1 MPGMDPRSGIVALV
15 GNPRAGSRTAMVA
28 VRVAERFRLGDEPV
42 EVIELAEL
50 GPVLLDW
57 SQEQPALDAALKT
70 VADCRL
76 LVVATPTYKASYT
89 GLLKAFFDRYG
100 SGALKGTASV
110 AVMVGAAPQHYLAVD
125 FHLRPLL
132 AELASTCVAGLYVL
146 ESDLERLDEVVA
158 EWVAGL
164 APPALPSTD

>member
-1 MPGMDPRSGIVALV
+1 MPGMERRSGIVALV
-15 GNPRAGSRTAMVA
+15 GNPRAGSRTSTVA
-28 VRVAERFRLGDEPV
+28 SKVADRFRLGDEPV
-42 EVIELAEL
+42 DVIELADL
-50 GPVLLDW
+50 GPALLDW
-57 SQEQPALDAALKT
+57 SQDQPAVDEALKA
-70 VADCRL
+70 VAGCRL
-76 LVVATPTYKASYT
+76 VVVATPTYKASYT
-89 GLLKAFFDRYG
+89 GLLKAFLDRYG
-100 SGALKGTASV
+100 SGALRGTASV

-146 ESDLERLDEVVA
+146 ESDLERLDEVLA